1 MADAWEIIVTNA
13 TDTSDAWAALNSQET
28 GAIVTIANEAAT
40 WDVVEKFEKFAIDVR
55 DVAFHAMDTVLFNAT
70 IPERTFEIE
79 PEEKPFGV

>member
-40 WDVVEKFEKFAIDVR
+40 WDVVEKYEKFAIDVR
-55 DVAFHAMDTVLFNAT
+55 DVAFQAMDTVLFNAT